1 MTEILDCKVVAEAMK
16 ADVRQRVVKSNK
28 LIKLCIITVGND
40 AASAAYVRG
49 KIQDCA
55 ECGIAVEHIV
65 LPHFINIGDFEDII
79 QNVNE
84 RDDINAVIVQLPVPF
99 DKSEFIELI
108 DPAKDV
114 DCFTLENLGRFYS
127 GNAFVKPCT
136 PAGICAL
143 LDYYDI
149 NVAGMNALVIG
160 RSDIV
165 GQPMAKM
172 LTDRNAT
179 VTLAH
184 SYTNLKHFEN
194 IVRNANIVV
203 SAIGKPDVINPWWF
217 DMDSIII
224 DVGINYVDGKMRG
237 DIDTD
242 NVIYTDYAKY
252 ITSVPGGVGLLT
264 RAQLMQNIAKVSGI

>member
-16 ADVRQRVVKSNK
+16 ADVRQRVAEHDE
-28 LIKLCIITVGND
+28 LIKLCIVTVGND
-40 AASAAYVRG
+40 AASEAYVKG
-49 KIQDCA
+49 KMRDCA

-65 LPHFINIGDFEDII
+65 LPRFINVSDLRQTLHGV
-79 QNVNE
+79 NV
-84 RDDINAVIVQLPVPF
+84 RGDINAIIVQLPVPF
-99 DKSEFIELI
+99 EKNDFISWI
-108 DPAKDV
+108 NPSKDV
-114 DCFTLENLGRFYS
+114 DCFTEQNIGKFYS

-136 PAGICAL
+136 PAGICCL

-149 NVAGMNALVIG
+149 DVAGKNALVVG

-184 SYTNLKHFEN
+184 SRTNEHDLEN
-194 IVRNANIVV
+194 AVRRADIVV
-203 SAIGKPDVINPWWF
+203 SAIGKPDIINPWWF
-217 DMDSIII
+217 DIDSIII
-224 DVGINYVDGKMRG
+224 DVGINYVNGKMCG

-242 NVIYTDYAKY
+242 NVKYADYAKY
-252 ITSVPGGVGLLT
+252 ITPVPGGVGLLT